1 VNRRRVLTIYVVL
14 LHLAL
19 ALLLWKPETI
29 SRARSALLG
38 TPDPGAT
45 WYEQA
50 LVQFQ
55 LRADANLGAGAA
67 LFFGDSHVQGLC
79 TACIGEGAANYGIG
93 GDTAFG
99 ILNRIKHYRSIAHA
113 HAVVLAAG
121 YNDLKKGTVAD
132 VAATYDALLREV
144 PASVPLVLSALFPVD
159 PLSANSGGVTNT
171 MIREL
176 NGHISAACR
185 HRRGC
190 IFVDTAAKL
199 VGPDGG
205 LRREL
210 HVGDGVHLN
219 PGAYAIWI
227 ADLRAALAKL

>member
-1 VNRRRVLTIYVVL
+1 MNRRRVLTIYVVL
-14 LHLAL
+14 LHIAL
-19 ALLLWKPETI
+19 VLLLWRPETV
-29 SRARSALLG
+29 SRAKSALFG
-38 TPDPGAT
+38 SPEPGAA

-55 LRADANLGAGAA
+55 LRADANLDAGTA

-79 TACIGEGAANYGIG
+79 TACIGERAANYGIG

-99 ILNRIKHYRSIAHA
+99 ILNRIKRYRSIADA
-113 HAVVLAAG
+113 RAVVLAAG
-121 YNDLKKGTVAD
+121 YNDLKHGTVAD
-132 VAATYDALLREV
+132 VAATYDALLRQV
-144 PASVPLVLSALFPVD
+144 PASVPLVLSALFPID
-159 PLSANSGGVTNT
+159 PLSASSGDVTNT

-176 NGHISAACR
+176 NGHILAACR
-185 HRRGC
+185 QRTGC

-199 VGPDGG
+199 AGPGGG

-219 PGAYAIWI
+219 SGAYAIWI